1 MNRIIP
7 AFAYYNPAPMADFSS
22 FPATNTSGDVFDVA
36 YTLEES
42 ILISLEEA
50 GLEEVFS
57 AGHSAM
63 DWSFD
68 YYDDDENAFM
78 YFV

>member
-7 AFAYYNPAPMADFSS
+7 AFAYYNPAPVADFST
-22 FPATNTSGDVFDVA
+22 FAMRASGDVFDVA
-36 YTLEES
+36 YTLEEP
-42 ILISLEEA
+42 ILISLEDA
-50 GLEEVFS
+50 GLEEAFS

-63 DWSFD
+63 DWSVD
-68 YYDDDENAFM
+68 YYDDEENAFM